1 MHKFSLQLSPHVENL
16 PNLCYTSIAFFSSSS
31 SSSSEDILMY
41 LTRQAGGHIGKGP
54 RLSLYLSSQLMF
66 GVTRV
71 YQKQYDYLVG
81 M

>member
-1 MHKFSLQLSPHVENL
+1 MHKFSLQLSPML
-16 PNLCYTSIAFFSSSS
+16 KIFLNLCYTSIALFSS